1 MTDFA
6 VGPVAVRTPATSAN
20 LGPGFD
26 SLGLCL
32 SLADVVSAEVSD
44 CNTEVTVSG
53 YGAGELP
60 EGEAHLVVSSM
71 RSAFDAWQ
79 IEQPG
84 LRLVCRNVIPQGRG
98 LGSSAAAIVA
108 GLRLGEAL
116 VPGLSIGDDDLLA
129 LAARL
134 DGHGD
139 NVAACL
145 LGGLTITWLNG
156 DVPSAVRLEVD
167 ERVVP
172 MVCCADRPMS
182 TATARGLLSALVPHG
197 EASAN
202 AAHAALVVTA
212 LTTRPD
218 LLLPATLDHLHQ
230 EARRSATPTSMRLV
244 DSLRAAGVA
253 AVISGAGPSVLA
265 LCTGEEQARLVTE
278 LNPPGWRLLP
288 LAVERRGAHVVPWEG
303 WPATATA
310 RPAE

>member
-1 MTDFA
+1 MWWSMPRWTRSRWRPGSAVTDFA

-32 SLADVVSAEVSD
+32 SLADVVSAQVSD
-44 CNTEVTVSG
+44 RSTEVTVSG

-60 EGEAHLVVSSM
+60 EGEAHLVVSSI

-79 IEQPG
+79 VEQPG

-116 VPGLSIGDDDLLA
+116 VPGLSVGDDDLLS

-145 LGGLTITWLNG
+145 LGGLTITWRDG

-172 MVCCADRPMS
+172 VVCCADRPMS

-212 LTTRPD
+212 LTSRPD

-244 DSLRAAGVA
+244 DSLRAVGVA

-265 LCTGEEQARLVTE
+265 LCT
-278 LNPPGWRLLP
+278 
-288 LAVERRGAHVVPWEG
+288 ERAAGATGDVS
-303 WPATATA
+303 
-310 RPAE
+310 